1 MERSL
6 PGKGASHLPELVA
19 HRGYASRFPEN
30 TIPALIAAIEAG
42 ARFVEVDVQ
51 LSSDGHPFLF
61 HDRTLERM
69 CGAAGPVHART
80 KAELSS
86 LSCAESSKFGRRFAD
101 TRIADLAGLV
111 ELLLAHAGV
120 FAFVEAK
127 RASIEAFGA
136 SKVLDA
142 ILPVV
147 EPVSDRVALIS
158 FSLPFLAAA
167 RKRTRLPLGA
177 VFDSWSER
185 ETKEARDLAAEYVF
199 CDVEG
204 LPAAGTLET
213 GGARLAVYE
222 VADPAVAL
230 TVAGRGAALVE
241 TFAIAEMIAG
251 FRELERRIA
260 GLGGS
265 GGLGGPDRL
274 GDLGGS
280 GGHAVGKRSG
290 PGAS

>member
-6 PGKGASHLPELVA
+6 PGRGASPLPDLVA

-30 TIPALIAAIEAG
+30 TVPALAAAIEAG

-69 CGAAGPVHART
+69 CGAAGAVHART
-80 KAELSS
+80 RAELSS
-86 LSCAESSKFGRRFAD
+86 LACGEAAKFGQRFAD
-101 TRIADLAGLV
+101 VRIADLAGLV
-111 ELLLAHAGV
+111 ELLLAHPGV

-127 RASIEAFGA
+127 RASIEAFSA

-147 EPVSDRVALIS
+147 EAVADRVALIS
-158 FSLPFLAAA
+158 FSLPFLATA

-177 VFDSWSER
+177 VFDSWRER
-185 ETKEARDLAAEYVF
+185 ETKEAKDLATEFVF

-204 LPAAGTLET
+204 LPSSGSLET

-222 VADPAVAL
+222 VADPALAL
-230 TVAGRGAALVE
+230 TVAGRGAELVE

-251 FRELERRIA
+251 FRELDRR
-260 GLGGS
+260 L
-265 GGLGGPDRL
+265 
-274 GDLGGS
+274 
-280 GGHAVGKRSG
+280 GGHAVGPRSG
-290 PGAS
+290 PGDS